1 MLILSKYIVKHELNP
16 LGRALDINDIIR
28 GARKVIEG
36 LATEI
41 KPPQTNYGFRYFKV
55 RIGKTNQMRM
65 IVFLISAN
73 QKIVP
78 ILVRKKKDKIFGM
91 NMAMNNKIVVSQI
104 NKNLNKIIDDIKN
117 GDFEEIKF

>member
-1 MLILSKYIVKHELNP
+1 
-16 LGRALDINDIIR
+16 
-28 GARKVIEG
+28 
-36 LATEI
+36 
-41 KPPQTNYGFRYFKV
+41 
-55 RIGKTNQMRM
+55 M